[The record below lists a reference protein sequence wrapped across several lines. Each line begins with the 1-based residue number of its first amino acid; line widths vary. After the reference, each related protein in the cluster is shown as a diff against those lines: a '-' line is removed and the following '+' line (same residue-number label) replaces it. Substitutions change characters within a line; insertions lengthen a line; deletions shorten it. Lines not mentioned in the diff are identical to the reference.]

1 MIGRFAPSPT
11 GRLHLGNLRTAMVAW
26 LFARSAGSRFL
37 IRMEDL
43 DPVTSRREHGAEQ
56 LADLAAIGLDWDGE
70 VVWQSE
76 RSSLYAAV
84 VDQLAQADLV
94 YPCYCTRKEIL
105 AAAQAPNGESGAALY
120 SGTCRTLTTA
130 ERTAHEHAGRRPALR
145 LRTNAEP
152 TTFVDALC
160 GPVDGV
166 ADDLVLV
173 RNDGGYAYNLAVV
186 VDDVTQGVEQVV
198 RADDLLSSTARQ
210 IHLGRLLDF
219 PDMAYAHVPLV
230 LGPSGDRLA
239 KRDGAVTLADL
250 AANGV
255 GAPEVRARLAMS
267 LGLADAGET
276 VSMVQMLERF
286 DPSQLMSQPWTWNPD
301 EW

>member
-11 GRLHLGNLRTAMVAW
+11 GRLHLGNLRTAMIAW
-26 LFARSAGSRFL
+26 LFARSGGSRFL
-37 IRMEDL
+37 VRMEDL
-43 DPVTSRREHGAEQ
+43 DPVTSRRDHGADQ
-56 LADLAAIGLDWDGE
+56 LADLKALGLDWDGE

-84 VDQLAQADLV
+84 VAQLEQAELV

-105 AAAQAPNGESGAALY
+105 AAASAPNGSSGQALY
-120 SGTCRTLTTA
+120 SGACRSLSA
-130 ERTAHEHAGRRPALR
+130 VERAKHETGGRRPALR

-152 TTFVDALC
+152 VAFVDALC
-160 GPVDGV
+160 GPIDGC

-186 VDDVTQGVEQVV
+186 VDDVSQGVEQVV

-210 IHLGRLLDF
+210 MHLGRLLDF

-230 LGPSGDRLA
+230 LGPGGDRLA

-250 AANGV
+250 AASGFEP
-255 GAPEVRARLAMS
+255 AAVRARLAVS
-267 LGLADAGET
+267 LGLADRGEP
-276 VSMVQMLERF
+276 VSMAHLLDRF
-286 DPSQLMSQPWTWNPD
+286 DPSRLPREPFTWHPD
-301 EW
+301 TW